1 MGKRPFLFEVII
13 LNFIEVTLIIY
24 DLQIIKNT
32 SAESILVNFLK
43 NSEMVKCNLDRTLI
57 IQENIPSENVLF
69 VDCVFGWRYPSIS
82 CLL

>member
-1 MGKRPFLFEVII
+1 MKTIS
-13 LNFIEVTLIIY
+13 T
-24 DLQIIKNT
+24 
-32 SAESILVNFLK
+32 ESILVNFLK

-57 IQENIPSENVLF
+57 IQENIPSENFLF